1 MFCDILW
8 SDPIESEDGKVANKF
23 QFNHNRNCSYIFGVE
38 ATSKFL
44 NNNKLMSLI
53 RAHEVQYEGYRM
65 YNWKGNGPRE
75 KERKFPQ
82 VITIFSAPKYTDS
95 YNNKGAIIKFEVKIK
110 RKMLSIFSSLNT
122 RITLITY
129 LTSWMFFHGVCLSLP
144 KR

>member
-110 RKMLSIFSSLNT
+110 RKMLWIFSNLNT
-122 RITLITY
+122 RIILIIY
-129 LTSWMFFHGVCLSLP
+129 LTSWMSFPGVCLSWL

>member
-38 ATSKFL
+38 ATTKFL

-65 YNWKGNGPRE
+65 YNWKGNGPRD

-95 YNNKGAIIKFEVKIK
+95 YNNKGAIIKFEV
-110 RKMLSIFSSLNT
+110 LNN
-122 RITLITY
+122 
-129 LTSWMFFHGVCLSLP
+129 
-144 KR
+144 

>member
-1 MFCDILW
+1 MVREVTAEIPKNGMFCDILW

-38 ATSKFL
+38 ATTKFL

-65 YNWKGNGPRE
+65 YNWKGNGPRD

-95 YNNKGAIIKFEVKIK
+95 YNNKGAIIKFEVE
-110 RKMLSIFSSLNT
+110 
-122 RITLITY
+122 
-129 LTSWMFFHGVCLSLP
+129 
-144 KR
+144 

>member
-95 YNNKGAIIKFEVKIK
+95 YNNKGAIIKFEVMIN
-110 RKMLSIFSSLNT
+110 RKMLLIFSNLST
-122 RITLITY
+122 RIILIIY
-129 LTSWMFFHGVCLSLP
+129 LISWMCFHGVCLSLP
-144 KR
+144 RR